1 MSLLPFVATILPPA
15 NHWAWGACA
24 AVAGAAGG
32 RVLADVVGGLL
43 DRGVFADDESTG
55 HAAAESGVGSS
66 IDRVPDRVAAAAGV
80 AEAWASGT
88 PRAAGSAGNNG
99 GRGRRW
105 IVIASAAVAA
115 GLWWWE
121 VRSLGLHAGVPG
133 HGSDAGELAARWAAH
148 AILFAFLAAAT
159 WIDLR
164 HRVIPDGVTMPGVL
178 LGLMAVWARPDV
190 LLPVTG
196 EEQRT
201 FGPPLRVPDVLA
213 WYGGLVSAAAP
224 EWMGPAPHLAGLLVP
239 LAIFLAWWSVCT
251 APWLDPAA
259 PADRSAGWWR
269 RLEPRTVVLVCGLA
283 GVVAAWRGGG
293 ERFAGLGSSLIGV
306 AVAAGLVWSVRE
318 GASRALGREAMGLG
332 DVTLMAMVGAW
343 VGWQAAVV
351 AFFLAAFLG
360 LAHGVVQVVRHRE
373 SELPYG
379 PSLCLA
385 SALVIVAW
393 RWLWPLVE
401 GAFADPLLLAVVLGA
416 VVGLTAATLSV
427 WRWLRG

>member
-1 MSLLPFVATILPPA
+1 MSLLALVGTLLPSA
-15 NHWAWGACA
+15 DHWAWGVCA
-24 AVAGAAGG
+24 AIAGAVAGRLLAGFVGALLDGGAFAEIDADDADDATGDAAGD
-32 RVLADVVGGLL
+32 AAVVEMP
-43 DRGVFADDESTG
+43 FP
-55 HAAAESGVGSS
+55 GS
-66 IDRVPDRVAAAAGV
+66 
-80 AEAWASGT
+80 
-88 PRAAGSAGNNG
+88 PRDG

-105 IVIASAAVAA
+105 MVFAAAIAGV

-121 VRSLGLHAGVPG
+121 VRALGLQGGGVGPG
-133 HGSDAGELAARWAAH
+133 PDAATVLVRCAAH
-148 AILFAFLAAAT
+148 GVLFAFLAAAT

-178 LGLMAVWARPDV
+178 LGLVAVWAWPAV
-190 LLPVTG
+190 LLPVIG
-196 EEQRT
+196 ETSRA

-213 WYGGLVSAAAP
+213 WYGGLGSAAAP
-224 EWMGPAPHLAGLLVP
+224 EWMGAAPHLAGLLVL
-239 LAIFLAWWSVCT
+239 LAIYLAWWSVCT
-251 APWLDPAA
+251 APWLDPAV
-259 PADRSAGWWR
+259 PADRAAAWWR
-269 RLEPRTVVLVCGLA
+269 RLEPRTLVLVVGLA
-283 GVVAAWRGGG
+283 AIVAAWWHGG
-293 ERFAGLGSSLIGV
+293 ERFAGLGSSLAGV

-343 VGWQAAVV
+343 VGWQAAVL

-360 LAHGVVQVVRHRE
+360 LAHGLVQVLRHRE

-385 SALVIVAW
+385 SVMVIVGW

-401 GAFADPLLLAVVLGA
+401 GTFADPLLLAVVLGA
-416 VVGLTAATLSV
+416 VVGLTAVTLSV